1 MGDGLLIMLRCL
13 AQMLMFMY
21 CRSKVNCAESHCEY
35 LIAQALLM
43 RTWLMKN
50 YLLDFL
56 SRKSMKHVFD
66 EQGERTLRISFSGV
80 FLLIHRGLELITTT
94 F

>member
-1 MGDGLLIMLRCL
+1 
-13 AQMLMFMY
+13 
-21 CRSKVNCAESHCEY
+21 
-35 LIAQALLM
+35 
-43 RTWLMKN
+43 MKN